1 MYYQIEGFMS
11 KQQASSQI
19 SARHFVI
26 AAKHAETYNLNNLKL
41 SLQWVALISELIY
54 NLQHE
59 RGLSNIYLVT
69 QDKSKQ
75 YTLFDQA
82 QLSDKAITEFRQA
95 FQSLYEQS
103 QKDVISPALLNAVG
117 EAFWAIDAIYGLRE
131 RIKTFAIQPADSTQE
146 LSWIIEKL
154 IQVIFE
160 VAYLA
165 SDPKLTR
172 ALSALFHLIQ
182 GKELVA
188 QERGWTAI
196 GFARG
201 YFVERLQER
210 LKQLTEKIDEVFE
223 GFQQTATDDQQARFS
238 ALIKGP
244 QHEVLNRLRD
254 VRNKLFSKA
263 DIDPQIA
270 EEWYTKATD
279 YMDQL
284 HIIEQASLHELQ
296 VLCDERIKSA
306 LQNNKT
312 IEKQLSLAINSDV
325 TLSVSNPSHPIYKVL
340 HDQRKKIDILEADLK
355 SARDAL
361 KIRKL
366 TEQAKAILQENLK
379 LDEAS
384 AHRQLQQSAMQQQ
397 VPVQVMA
404 QRIIETFKKHKP

>member
-1 MYYQIEGFMS
+1 MS
-11 KQQASSQI
+11 EET
-19 SARHFVI
+19 ARKVD
-26 AAKHAETYNLNNLKL
+26 
-41 SLQWVALISELIY
+41 SEVKKIVDKGY
-54 NLQHE
+54 E
-59 RGLSNIYLVT
+59 R
-69 QDKSKQ
+69 
-75 YTLFDQA
+75 A
-82 QLSDKAITEFRQA
+82 RAI
-95 FQSLYEQS
+95 
-103 QKDVISPALLNAVG
+103 
-117 EAFWAIDAIYGLRE
+117 
-131 RIKTFAIQPADSTQE
+131 
-146 LSWIIEKL
+146 
-154 IQVIFE
+154 
-160 VAYLA
+160 
-165 SDPKLTR
+165 
-172 ALSALFHLIQ
+172 
-182 GKELVA
+182 
-188 QERGWTAI
+188 
-196 GFARG
+196 
-201 YFVERLQER
+201 
-210 LKQLTEKIDEVFE
+210 LTEKIDEVFE

-254 VRNKLFSKA
+254 VRNKLLNKD

-270 EEWYTKATD
+270 EEWYAKATD

>member
-1 MYYQIEGFMS
+1 MS

-26 AAKHAETYNLNNLKL
+26 AAKHAETYNLNNLKV
-41 SLQWVALISELIY
+41 SLEWVALISELIY

-82 QLSDKAITEFRQA
+82 QLSDTAITEFRQA

-210 LKQLTEKIDEVFE
+210 LKQLTEKIDEVFD
-223 GFQQTATDDQQARFS
+223 GFQQTATDDQQARFL

-254 VRNKLFSKA
+254 VRNKLLNKD
-263 DIDPQIA
+263 DIDPKIA
-270 EEWYTKATD
+270 EEWYAKATD

-312 IEKQLSLAINSDV
+312 IEKELSLAINSDV

>member
-1 MYYQIEGFMS
+1 MS

-254 VRNKLFSKA
+254 VRNKLLNKD

-270 EEWYTKATD
+270 EEWYAKATD

>member
-1 MYYQIEGFMS
+1 M
-11 KQQASSQI
+11 
-19 SARHFVI
+19 
-26 AAKHAETYNLNNLKL
+26 
-41 SLQWVALISELIY
+41 
-54 NLQHE
+54 
-59 RGLSNIYLVT
+59 
-69 QDKSKQ
+69 
-75 YTLFDQA
+75 FDQA
-82 QLSDKAITEFRQA
+82 QLSDTAITEFRQA

-210 LKQLTEKIDEVFE
+210 LKQLTEKIDEVFD
-223 GFQQTATDDQQARFS
+223 GFQQTATDDQQARFL
-238 ALIKGP
+238 ALIKGS

-254 VRNKLFSKA
+254 VRNKLLNKD

-270 EEWYTKATD
+270 EEWYAKATD

>member
-1 MYYQIEGFMS
+1 VHLKIEGFMS
-11 KQQASSQI
+11 KQHVSSQI

-26 AAKHAETYNLNNLKL
+26 AAKHAETYNLNNLKV
-41 SLQWVALISELIY
+41 SLEWVALISELIY

-82 QLSDKAITEFRQA
+82 QRSDTGITEFRQA

-117 EAFWAIDAIYGLRE
+117 EAFWAMDAIYGLRE

-223 GFQQTATDDQQARFS
+223 GFQQTATDDQQARFL

-244 QHEVLNRLRD
+244 QHQVLNRLRD
-254 VRNKLFSKA
+254 VRNQLFSKA

-270 EEWYTKATD
+270 EEWYAKATD

-296 VLCDERIKSA
+296 VLCDDRIKSA

-366 TEQAKAILQENLK
+366 TEQAKAILQDNLK

-404 QRIIETFKKHKP
+404 QRIIDTFKKHKP